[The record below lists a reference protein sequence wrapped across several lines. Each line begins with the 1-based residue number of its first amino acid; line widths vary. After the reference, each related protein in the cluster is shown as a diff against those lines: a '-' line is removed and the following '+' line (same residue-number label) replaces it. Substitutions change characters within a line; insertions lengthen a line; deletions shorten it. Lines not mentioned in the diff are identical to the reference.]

1 MITDVFCCRM
11 HVNTRETVDI
21 LCKFLQEFLIDEQ
34 RSTELCTQNNFSKV
48 QNLNVKFLMKAIQIN
63 EVKLSLSRLLA

>member
-1 MITDVFCCRM
+1 M

>member
-1 MITDVFCCRM
+1 M
-11 HVNTRETVDI
+11 DI